1 MDAHLPKTRLISS
14 HYLFFFGDNL
24 YPEGPTDIAQ
34 VDSTQFEAELVG
46 QNDLGS
52 VHLHG
57 PFGDAS
63 SEVRIAYV
71 IGMHPLESKSHRA
84 LFDELTSRDGLKYCY
99 YLYNINVNDKDSETE
114 GRLEGQLLAQEFIK
128 DDIIDKKY
136 DLFLDIHSNR
146 GSNGPGDYR
155 ITNFVFAPGF
165 DERSSG
171 FMNEIIDSMDEIVYY
186 APEFRSSPPYITEP
200 TAKAGIPT
208 LVYECYSFEKFEY
221 TCSLASKLV
230 DVVDSLHF

>member
-84 LFDELTSRDGLKYCY
+84 LFDELTSRDELKYCY

-128 DDIIDKKY
+128 DEIIDRGY

-165 DERSSG
+165 DERSSV